1 MSYMVTIRNLIQEA
15 NPKEY
20 AQMQASGELDQV
32 LQDYQ
37 EQIVHARTQA
47 ARRARA
53 GADQSEP
60 NQPMAAMN
68 MAALSAQEIQ
78 LAQIKEEI
86 LNLYGQA
93 TE

>member
-15 NPKEY
+15 NPKQY

-37 EQIVHARTQA
+37 EQVVHARTQA
-47 ARRARA
+47 ARKARA
-53 GADQSEP
+53 GADLSQS
-60 NQPMAAMN
+60 NQPMAAMH

-78 LAQIKEEI
+78 LAQISEEI
-86 LNLYGQA
+86 LNLYGTTTA
-93 TE
+93 